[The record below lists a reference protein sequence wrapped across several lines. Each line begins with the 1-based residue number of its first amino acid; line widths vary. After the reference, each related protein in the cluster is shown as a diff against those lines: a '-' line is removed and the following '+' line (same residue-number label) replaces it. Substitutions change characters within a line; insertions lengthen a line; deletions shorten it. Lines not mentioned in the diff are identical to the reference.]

1 MGTKEKCSDNDIFT
15 RRDLSSHVMKSYRS
29 FFINLITVDISLTFI
44 RTILTYFIL
53 FFNTY
58 AKLYLH

>member
-15 RRDLSSHVMKSYRS
+15 CRDLSSHVMKSYRS
-29 FFINLITVDISLTFI
+29 FFVNLITLDISLTFI

-58 AKLYLH
+58 PKLYLH